1 MKFCSQCGSKNI
13 NYSVP
18 SGDNRKRYHCLDCN
32 SVFYENP
39 KIVAG
44 CIPVWE
50 DKILLC
56 KRGIEPRYG
65 LWTLPAGFMENG
77 ETTKEAAERE
87 TLEEAGTLVSDSKL
101 YTLFNLPQINQ
112 VYMMFLAH
120 LNEPVFK
127 AGEESLD
134 CKLCLESEIP
144 WSQIAFPTITYSL
157 ELFFKDRTDGKFSM
171 HIGDLIREKST
182 SKLTNLASYSY

>member
-13 NYSVP
+13 EYSVP
-18 SGDNRKRYHCLDCN
+18 SGDNRQRYHCLDCN

-44 CIPVWE
+44 CIPVWK
-50 DKILLC
+50 DKILMC

-77 ETTKEAAERE
+77 ESTKEAAERE
-87 TLEEAGTLVSDSKL
+87 TMEEAGTKVKDSRL
-101 YTLFNLPQINQ
+101 YALFNLPQINQ
-112 VYMMFLAH
+112 VYMMFLSN
-120 LNEPVFK
+120 LYEPAFK

-144 WSQIAFPTITYSL
+144 WDQIAFPTITYSL
-157 ELFFKDRTDGKFSM
+157 KLFFKDRSNGRFFLHTA
-171 HIGDLIREKST
+171 DLKREKSS
-182 SKLTNLASYSY
+182 SKLINLASYSY

>member
-1 MKFCSQCGSKNI
+1 
-13 NYSVP
+13 
-18 SGDNRKRYHCLDCN
+18 
-32 SVFYENP
+32 
-39 KIVAG
+39 
-44 CIPVWE
+44 
-50 DKILLC
+50 
-56 KRGIEPRYG
+56 
-65 LWTLPAGFMENG
+65 MENG
-77 ETTKEAAERE
+77 ETFTKEAAERE
-87 TLEEAGTLVSDSKL
+87 ISEEAGTLVTDSKL

-112 VYMMFLAH
+112 VYMMFLSR

-157 ELFFKDRTDGKFSM
+157 QLFFKDRSDGKFSM

-182 SKLTNLASYSY
+182 SKLTNLASYNY

>member
-1 MKFCSQCGSKNI
+1 M
-13 NYSVP
+13 
-18 SGDNRKRYHCLDCN
+18 
-32 SVFYENP
+32 
-39 KIVAG
+39 
-44 CIPVWE
+44 
-50 DKILLC
+50 LC

-112 VYMMFLAH
+112 VYMMFLAR

-157 ELFFKDRTDGKFSM
+157 ELFFKDRTDGKFCM